1 MIKEIKS
8 KAPWVIIMIGPPL
21 SGKTSWIDKNFY
33 PDEYELISRDQIV
46 VDLHGEDDY
55 NSAFGSVN
63 QKEVDKI
70 LTKKLVDVGSSD
82 KNAIVDMTHMGRKR
96 RIQNLS
102 YFKNHTKIAVI
113 FPILTED
120 EYQRRNEKRTIEEK
134 KTIPLHV
141 IKNMI
146 SSYQTISDGEGFDKI
161 YSL

>member
-8 KAPWVIIMIGPPL
+8 KSPWVIIMIGPPL
-21 SGKTSWIDKNFY
+21 SGKTSWINKNFS

-46 VDLHGEDDY
+46 VDVHGEDDY

-102 YFKNHTKIAVI
+102 FFKNHTKIAVI
-113 FPILTED
+113 FPVLTDD
-120 EYQRRNEKRTIEEK
+120 EYQRRNDKRTREEK
-134 KTIPLHV
+134 KTIPFHV
-141 IKNMI
+141 IRNMI
-146 SSYQTISDGEGFDKI
+146 SSYQTISHEEGFDKI